1 MGKHMRVGTIL
12 VVVACSVLCSPAR
25 ALDYCAEPSEPFCLS
40 FGERDEYCRMEVERY
55 LDDLETW
62 VQCVAQAAN
71 DEAEAVIR
79 KWNCKVDGNSYCF

>member
-1 MGKHMRVGTIL
+1 
-12 VVVACSVLCSPAR
+12 
-25 ALDYCAEPSEPFCLS
+25 
-40 FGERDEYCRMEVERY
+40 MEVERY